1 MEKRLFTSECVTNG
15 HPDKVAD
22 SISDAILDACLAQ
35 DPHSRVACETMV
47 TTDFCII
54 CGEITTKATVDYAAV
69 AREAIRKIGYVY
81 PGDGFDA
88 DTVEIQCRI
97 HTQSAD
103 IALGTNDEVGGAG
116 DQGMM
121 FGGAC
126 TQTPELMPLPA
137 ALSRALCSRLT
148 QCVHETDLLRPDGK
162 TQVTVE
168 FDEQGNVVGIDTV
181 VVSVMH
187 SADFAIE
194 ALRKYVRENVIAPVL
209 ERYGFH
215 IENVAHIHINPTGNF
230 VIGGPNG
237 DTGLTGRKIIVDTY
251 GGYFSHGGGAFS
263 GKDPTKVDRSAAYM
277 ARYMAKNLVAA
288 GLATKVQVQL
298 AYAIGV
304 AQPVSLRVDSY
315 GTGKI
320 SDEKMTELLR
330 ETCDMTP
337 AGIIRKLD
345 LRRPI
350 YADTAAHGHFGIESR
365 PWEQT
370 DTGGQAA
377 PAFRNLKK
385 TAGKGKSPSLY
396 FSGST
401 AQMPKCS
408 KHLYRVMT
416 GSRKLISFQYP
427 PRGIYSKF
435 HRLPPVRRVFLHLF
449 PRWSSSTLWWSY
461 YS

>member
-1 MEKRLFTSECVTNG
+1 MKYERKESKMEKRLFTSECVTNG

-35 DPHSRVACETMV
+35 DPGSRVACETMV
-47 TTDFCII
+47 TTNFCLI
-54 CGEITTKATVDYAAV
+54 CGEITTKAKVDYEAV

-126 TQTPELMPLPA
+126 DQTPELMPLPIA
-137 ALSRALCSRLT
+137 LARALSNRLT
-148 QCVHETDLLRPDGK
+148 ECVHSTDLLRADGK
-162 TQVTVE
+162 TQVSVE
-168 FDEQGNVVGIDTV
+168 YDENGKVIGIDTV

-187 SADFAIE
+187 SADFEIGE
-194 ALRKYVRENVIAPVL
+194 LRRYVREGVIAPVL
-209 ERYGFH
+209 KNYGFD
-215 IENVAHIHINPTGNF
+215 IADVAHIHINPTGNF

-263 GKDPTKVDRSAAYM
+263 GKDPTKVDRSGAYM

-288 GLATKVQVQL
+288 GLASQVQVQL

-304 AQPVSLRVDSY
+304 AEPVSVRVDSN

-330 ETCDMTP
+330 RTCDLTP
-337 AGIIRKLD
+337 GGIIRKLD

-350 YADTAAHGHFGIESR
+350 YAPTAEFGHFGVADR

-370 DTGGQAA
+370 DIADE
-377 PAFRNLKK
+377 LKQL
-385 TAGKGKSPSLY
+385 AG
-396 FSGST
+396 
-401 AQMPKCS
+401 
-408 KHLYRVMT
+408 
-416 GSRKLISFQYP
+416 I
-427 PRGIYSKF
+427 
-435 HRLPPVRRVFLHLF
+435 
-449 PRWSSSTLWWSY
+449 
-461 YS
+461 

>member
-35 DPHSRVACETMV
+35 DPLSRVACETMV
-47 TTDFCII
+47 TTNFCLI
-54 CGEITTKATVDYAAV
+54 CGEITTKAKVDYAAV
-69 AREAIRKIGYVY
+69 AREAIRAIGYTR
-81 PGDGFDA
+81 PEDGFAA

-103 IALGTNDEVGGAG
+103 IALGTNEEVGGAG

-126 TQTPELMPLPA
+126 TQTPELMPLPS
-137 ALSRALCSRLT
+137 ALSRALCNRLT
-148 QCVHETDLLRPDGK
+148 ACVKENDLLRPDGK
-162 TQVTVE
+162 TQVSVE

-187 SADFAIE
+187 SADFPMD
-194 ALRKYVRENVIAPVL
+194 ALRAYIREQVIAPVL
-209 ERYGFH
+209 KQYGFDVDSVA
-215 IENVAHIHINPTGNF
+215 NVFINPTGNF

-288 GLATKVQVQL
+288 GLASQVQVQL

-304 AQPVSLRVDSY
+304 AQPVSVRVDSY

-320 SDEKMTELLR
+320 SDEKMVELLCK
-330 ETCDMTP
+330 TCDMTP
-337 AGIIRKLD
+337 GGIIRKLD
-345 LRRPI
+345 LRKPV
-350 YADTAAHGHFGIESR
+350 YASTASCGHFGVEGKT
-365 PWEQT
+365 WEQT
-370 DTGGQAA
+370 DLA
-377 PAFRNLKK
+377 PVLKEL
-385 TAGKGKSPSLY
+385 AG
-396 FSGST
+396 
-401 AQMPKCS
+401 
-408 KHLYRVMT
+408 
-416 GSRKLISFQYP
+416 I
-427 PRGIYSKF
+427 
-435 HRLPPVRRVFLHLF
+435 
-449 PRWSSSTLWWSY
+449 
-461 YS
+461 

>member
-35 DPHSRVACETMV
+35 DPQSRVACETMV
-47 TTDFCII
+47 TTDFCMI
-54 CGEITTKATVDYAAV
+54 CGEITTRAVVDYASV
-69 AREAIRKIGYVY
+69 ARESIRDIGYTY
-81 PGDGFDA
+81 KGDGFDA

-103 IALGTNDEVGGAG
+103 IALGTNEEVGGAG

-137 ALSRALCSRLT
+137 ALSRALCNRLT
-148 QCVHETDLLRPDGK
+148 ACVKENDLLRPDGK
-162 TQVTVE
+162 TQVSVE
-168 FDEQGNVVGIDTV
+168 FDDQGNVVGIDTV
-181 VVSVMH
+181 VVSIMH
-187 SADFAIE
+187 SADFPME
-194 ALRKYVRENVIAPVL
+194 ELRAYIRQQVIAPVL
-209 ERYGFH
+209 EQYGFDIAKVSH
-215 IENVAHIHINPTGNF
+215 VFINPTGNF

-288 GLATKVQVQL
+288 GLASRVQVQL

-304 AQPVSLRVDSY
+304 AEPVSLRVDSY

-320 SDEKMTELLR
+320 SDEKMVELLR
-330 ETCDMTP
+330 KTCDMTP
-337 AGIIRKLD
+337 GGIIRKLD
-345 LRRPI
+345 LRKPV
-350 YADTAAHGHFGIESR
+350 YASTAAKGHFGVEGKT
-365 PWEQT
+365 WEQT
-370 DTGGQAA
+370 DLAET
-377 PAFRNLKK
+377 L
-385 TAGKGKSPSLY
+385 
-396 FSGST
+396 
-401 AQMPKCS
+401 
-408 KHLYRVMT
+408 
-416 GSRKLISFQYP
+416 RKLS
-427 PRGIYSKF
+427 GI
-435 HRLPPVRRVFLHLF
+435 
-449 PRWSSSTLWWSY
+449 
-461 YS
+461 

>member
-1 MEKRLFTSECVTNG
+1 MEKRLFTSECVTCG

-22 SISDAILDACLAQ
+22 AISDGILDACLIQ
-35 DPHSRVACETMV
+35 DPNSRVACETTV
-47 TTDFCII
+47 TTDFCLI
-54 CGEITTKATVDYAAV
+54 CGEITTKAVVDYASV
-69 AREAIRKIGYVY
+69 AREVIRSIGYTN

-88 DTVEIQCRI
+88 DTVEILCKI

-126 TQTPELMPLPA
+126 TQTPELMPLPV
-137 ALSRALCSRLT
+137 ALARALANRLT
-148 QCVHETDLLRPDGK
+148 ACVESNDLLRPDGK
-162 TQVTVE
+162 TQVSVE
-168 FDEQGNVVGIDTV
+168 FDEQGNVIGIDTV

-187 SADFAIE
+187 SADFE
-194 ALRKYVRENVIAPVL
+194 MGELRRYIREGVIAPVL
-209 ERYGFH
+209 RQYGFA

-263 GKDPTKVDRSAAYM
+263 GKDPTKVDRSGAYM

-288 GLATKVQVQL
+288 GLARQVEVQL

-304 AQPVSLRVDSY
+304 AEPVSVRVNSY

-320 SDEKMTELLR
+320 ADEQMTALLR
-330 ETCDMTP
+330 KHCDLTP
-337 AGIIRKLD
+337 GGIIRKLQ

-350 YADTAAHGHFGIESR
+350 YSQTARNGHFGVQDL

-370 DTGGQAA
+370 DLADVLQADI
-377 PAFRNLKK
+377 
-385 TAGKGKSPSLY
+385 
-396 FSGST
+396 
-401 AQMPKCS
+401 
-408 KHLYRVMT
+408 
-416 GSRKLISFQYP
+416 SR
-427 PRGIYSKF
+427 
-435 HRLPPVRRVFLHLF
+435 
-449 PRWSSSTLWWSY
+449 
-461 YS
+461 

>member
-1 MEKRLFTSECVTNG
+1 MEKRLFTSECVTCG

-35 DPHSRVACETMV
+35 DPGSRVACETMV
-47 TTDFCII
+47 TTNFCLI
-54 CGEITTKATVDYAAV
+54 CGEITTKAVVDYKAV
-69 AREAIRKIGYVY
+69 ARQVIEKIGYTH

-88 DTVEIQCRI
+88 NSVEIVCKI

-103 IALGTNDEVGGAG
+103 IAMGTNDEVGGAG

-137 ALSRALCSRLT
+137 AVSRALSNRLT
-148 QCVHETDLLRPDGK
+148 QCIRSNDLLRPDGK
-162 TQVTVE
+162 TQVSVE
-168 FDEQGNVVGIDTV
+168 FDEQGKVIGIDTV

-187 SADFAIE
+187 SADFEISQ
-194 ALRKYVRENVIAPVL
+194 LRRYIREGVIAPVL
-209 ERYGFH
+209 EQYGFS
-215 IENVAHIHINPTGNF
+215 IDDVKHIHINPTGNF

-288 GLATKVQVQL
+288 GLAEQVQVQL

-304 AQPVSLRVDSY
+304 AEPVSVRVDSY
-315 GTGKI
+315 GTGKV
-320 SDEKMTELLR
+320 SDEKLTELLR
-330 ETCDMTP
+330 KTCDLTP
-337 AGIIRKLD
+337 AGIIKKLD

-350 YADTAAHGHFGIESR
+350 YGKTAMEGHFGVSDM

-370 DTGGQAA
+370 DLAEE
-377 PAFRNLKK
+377 LKK
-385 TAGKGKSPSLY
+385 LA
-396 FSGST
+396 
-401 AQMPKCS
+401 
-408 KHLYRVMT
+408 
-416 GSRKLISFQYP
+416 
-427 PRGIYSKF
+427 
-435 HRLPPVRRVFLHLF
+435 
-449 PRWSSSTLWWSY
+449 
-461 YS
+461 

>member
-1 MEKRLFTSECVTNG
+1 MEKRLFTSECVTGG

-22 SISDAILDACLAQ
+22 AISDAILDACLAQ
-35 DPHSRVACETMV
+35 DPASRVACETMV
-47 TTDFCII
+47 TTDFCMI
-54 CGEITTKATVDYAAV
+54 CGEITTRARVDYAAV
-69 AREAIRKIGYVY
+69 ARETIRRIGYVY

-88 DTVEIQCRI
+88 DTVEIRCRI

-137 ALSRALCSRLT
+137 ALSRALCRRLT
-148 QCVHETDLLRPDGK
+148 QCIGETDLLRPDGK
-162 TQVTVE
+162 TQVTAE
-168 FDEQGNVVGIDTV
+168 FDKKGNVVGIDTV

-187 SADFAIE
+187 SADFSTE
-194 ALRKYVRENVIAPVL
+194 ALRRFVREQVIAPVL
-209 ERYGFH
+209 ARYGFG
-215 IENVAHIHINPTGNF
+215 IEDVAHIYINPTGQF

-263 GKDPTKVDRSAAYM
+263 GKDPTKVDRSGAYM

-288 GLATKVQVQL
+288 GLATQVQVQL

-304 AQPVSLRVDSY
+304 AEPVSLRVDSF
-315 GTGKI
+315 GTGVI

-330 ETCDMTP
+330 ETCDLTP
-337 AGIIRKLD
+337 AGIIRRLN

-350 YADTAAHGHFGIESR
+350 YADTAAHGHFGIPGR
-365 PWEQT
+365 PWERTDLAQT
-370 DTGGQAA
+370 
-377 PAFRNLKK
+377 LK
-385 TAGKGKSPSLY
+385 TLAG
-396 FSGST
+396 
-401 AQMPKCS
+401 
-408 KHLYRVMT
+408 
-416 GSRKLISFQYP
+416 IE
-427 PRGIYSKF
+427 
-435 HRLPPVRRVFLHLF
+435 
-449 PRWSSSTLWWSY
+449 
-461 YS
+461 

>member
-22 SISDAILDACLAQ
+22 SISDAILDECLRQ
-35 DPHSRVACETMV
+35 DPGSRVACETMV
-47 TTDFCII
+47 TTNFCLI

-88 DTVEIQCRI
+88 DSVEIQCRI

-126 TQTPELMPLPA
+126 TQTPELMPLPV
-137 ALSRALCSRLT
+137 ALSRALSNRLT
-148 QCVHETDLLRPDGK
+148 ECVHSNDLLRPDGK
-162 TQVTVE
+162 TQVSVE
-168 FDEQGNVVGIDTV
+168 YDEDGNVVGIDTV
-181 VVSVMH
+181 VVSIMH
-187 SADFAIE
+187 SADFEIE
-194 ALRKYVRENVIAPVL
+194 ELRKYIRQGVIAPVL
-209 ERYGFH
+209 KNYGFD
-215 IENVAHIHINPTGNF
+215 IADVPHIHINPTGNF

-263 GKDPTKVDRSAAYM
+263 GKDPTKVDRSAAYI

-288 GLATKVQVQL
+288 GLATQVQVQL

-315 GTGKI
+315 GTGVI

-330 ETCDMTP
+330 QTVDMTP
-337 AGIIRKLD
+337 AGIIRRLE

-350 YADTAAHGHFGIESR
+350 YAPTAALGHFGVADR
-365 PWEQT
+365 PWENT
-370 DTGGQAA
+370 DLA
-377 PAFRNLKK
+377 PILKEL
-385 TAGKGKSPSLY
+385 AG
-396 FSGST
+396 
-401 AQMPKCS
+401 
-408 KHLYRVMT
+408 
-416 GSRKLISFQYP
+416 I
-427 PRGIYSKF
+427 
-435 HRLPPVRRVFLHLF
+435 
-449 PRWSSSTLWWSY
+449 
-461 YS
+461 

>member
-35 DPHSRVACETMV
+35 DPGSRVACETMV
-47 TTDFCII
+47 TTNFCLI
-54 CGEITTKATVDYAAV
+54 CGEITTKAVVDYPAV

-126 TQTPELMPLPA
+126 TQTPELMPLPV
-137 ALSRALCSRLT
+137 ALSRALSNRLT
-148 QCVHETDLLRPDGK
+148 QCVHENSLLRPDGK

-168 FDEQGNVVGIDTV
+168 FDENGKVLGVDTV
-181 VVSVMH
+181 VVSIMH
-187 SADFAIE
+187 SEAFAME
-194 ALRKYVRENVIAPVL
+194 DLRTYVRENVIAPVL
-209 ERYGFH
+209 KRYGFD
-215 IENVAHIHINPTGNF
+215 ISQVAHIHINPTGKF

-288 GLATKVQVQL
+288 GLAEQVQVQL

-304 AQPVSLRVDSY
+304 AEPVSLRVDSY

-320 SDEKMTELLR
+320 ADQEMTRLLR
-330 ETCDMTP
+330 QCVDLTP
-337 AGIIRKLD
+337 GGIIRKLD

-350 YADTAAHGHFGIESR
+350 YSPTAALGHFGVADQ

-370 DTGGQAA
+370 DLAET
-377 PAFRNLKK
+377 LK
-385 TAGKGKSPSLY
+385 TLAG
-396 FSGST
+396 
-401 AQMPKCS
+401 
-408 KHLYRVMT
+408 
-416 GSRKLISFQYP
+416 I
-427 PRGIYSKF
+427 
-435 HRLPPVRRVFLHLF
+435 
-449 PRWSSSTLWWSY
+449 
-461 YS
+461 

>member
-35 DPHSRVACETMV
+35 DPGSRVACETMV
-47 TTDFCII
+47 TTNFCLI
-54 CGEITTKATVDYAAV
+54 CGEITTKAVVDYPAV
-69 AREAIRKIGYVY
+69 ARETIRKIGYIY

-88 DTVEIQCRI
+88 DSVEIQCRI

-126 TQTPELMPLPA
+126 TQTPELMPLPV
-137 ALSRALCSRLT
+137 ALSRALSNRLT
-148 QCVHETDLLRPDGK
+148 ECVHSNDLLRPDGK
-162 TQVTVE
+162 TQVSVE
-168 FDEQGNVVGIDTV
+168 YDEKGNVIGIDTV

-187 SADFAIE
+187 SADFEIE
-194 ALRKYVRENVIAPVL
+194 ELRKYIRLAVIAPVL
-209 ERYGFH
+209 ESYGFD
-215 IENVAHIHINPTGNF
+215 IANVPNIHINPTGNF

-263 GKDPTKVDRSAAYM
+263 GKDPTKVDRSAAYI

-288 GLATKVQVQL
+288 GLATQVQVQL

-315 GTGKI
+315 GTGVI
-320 SDEKMTELLR
+320 SDEKMTALLR
-330 ETCDMTP
+330 KTVDLTP
-337 AGIIRKLD
+337 AGIIRRLE

-350 YADTAAHGHFGIESR
+350 YGPTAEFGHFGVADR

-370 DTGGQAA
+370 DLAPILKEMAA
-377 PAFRNLKK
+377 E
-385 TAGKGKSPSLY
+385 
-396 FSGST
+396 
-401 AQMPKCS
+401 
-408 KHLYRVMT
+408 
-416 GSRKLISFQYP
+416 I
-427 PRGIYSKF
+427 
-435 HRLPPVRRVFLHLF
+435 
-449 PRWSSSTLWWSY
+449 
-461 YS
+461 

>member
-47 TTDFCII
+47 TTNFCII

-181 VVSVMH
+181 VVSIMH
-187 SADFAIE
+187 SADFPIE

-209 ERYGFH
+209 ERYGFR
-215 IENVAHIHINPTGNF
+215 IEDVAHIHINPTGNF

-251 GGYFSHGGGAFS
+251 GGSAPHGGGAFS
-263 GKDPTKVDRSAAYM
+263 GKDPTKVDRSAAYA
-277 ARYMAKNLVAA
+277 ARWVAKNVVAA
-288 GLATKVQVQL
+288 GLARRCQVQL

-304 AQPVSLRVDSY
+304 ARPVSVRVDTF
-315 GTGKI
+315 GTGTVPDEQL
-320 SDEKMTELLR
+320 SDAVEQVFDLR
-330 ETCDMTP
+330 P
-337 AGIIRKLD
+337 AAIIRDLG

-350 YADTAAHGHFGIESR
+350 YRQLAAYGHFGRDDLDLS
-365 PWEQT
+365 WEKT
-370 DTGGQAA
+370 DRAEALKAA
-377 PAFRNLKK
+377 L
-385 TAGKGKSPSLY
+385 
-396 FSGST
+396 
-401 AQMPKCS
+401 
-408 KHLYRVMT
+408 
-416 GSRKLISFQYP
+416 
-427 PRGIYSKF
+427 
-435 HRLPPVRRVFLHLF
+435 
-449 PRWSSSTLWWSY
+449 
-461 YS
+461 

>member
-35 DPHSRVACETMV
+35 DPASRVACETMV
-47 TTDFCII
+47 TTDFCLI
-54 CGEITTKATVDYAAV
+54 CGEITTKAVVDYPAV

-126 TQTPELMPLPA
+126 TQTPELMPLPV
-137 ALSRALCSRLT
+137 ALARALCNRLT
-148 QCVHETDLLRPDGK
+148 ECIHSNDLLRSDGK
-162 TQVTVE
+162 TQVSVE
-168 FDEQGNVVGIDTV
+168 YDEDGNVIGIDTV

-187 SADFAIE
+187 SADFEIGE
-194 ALRKYVRENVIAPVL
+194 LRRYVREGVIAPVL
-209 ERYGFH
+209 KNYGFD
-215 IENVAHIHINPTGNF
+215 IADVAHIHINPTGNF

-263 GKDPTKVDRSAAYM
+263 GEAPAKVDRSAAYI

-288 GLATKVQVQL
+288 GLATQVQVQL

-304 AQPVSLRVDSY
+304 AQPVSVRVDSY
-315 GTGKI
+315 GTGRI
-320 SDEKMTELLR
+320 SDERMTELLR
-330 ETCDMTP
+330 ATVDLTP
-337 AGIIRKLD
+337 GGIIRKLD

-350 YADTAAHGHFGIESR
+350 YAPTAAVGHFGVEGR

-370 DTGGQAA
+370 DIADK
-377 PAFRNLKK
+377 LKEL
-385 TAGKGKSPSLY
+385 AG
-396 FSGST
+396 
-401 AQMPKCS
+401 
-408 KHLYRVMT
+408 
-416 GSRKLISFQYP
+416 I
-427 PRGIYSKF
+427 
-435 HRLPPVRRVFLHLF
+435 
-449 PRWSSSTLWWSY
+449 
-461 YS
+461 